1 MGDNGSD
8 GNDSL
13 TVRDNRTGREYEI
26 DIQDGDV
33 INAMDLRQ
41 IKVNDDDFGMMS
53 YDPAFSNTA
62 STRSSITF
70 IDGGKGILQY
80 RGYPIEQLAD
90 RSSFLEVAY
99 LILKGEL
106 PTQAGVGRASRSEHH
121 ACTRTF
127 TRTSAG

>member
-8 GNDSL
+8 GNGSL

-33 INAMDLRQ
+33 ISAMDLRQ

-62 STRSSITF
+62 STRSAITCRHIECVHQ
-70 IDGGKGILQY
+70 IDHMNSL
-80 RGYPIEQLAD
+80 
-90 RSSFLEVAY
+90 
-99 LILKGEL
+99 
-106 PTQAGVGRASRSEHH
+106 
-121 ACTRTF
+121 
-127 TRTSAG
+127 